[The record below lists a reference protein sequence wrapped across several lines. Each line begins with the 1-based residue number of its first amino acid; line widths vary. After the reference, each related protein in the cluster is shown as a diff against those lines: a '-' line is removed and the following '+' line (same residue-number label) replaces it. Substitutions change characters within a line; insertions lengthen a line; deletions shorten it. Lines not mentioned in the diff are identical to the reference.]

1 MDLKLVLMHKDKIL
15 LEIPLSN
22 EEWNKEKIEKEIE
35 NIMKEHEEIIK
46 FFNIFSNKN
55 RIKMFCKFLNDD
67 DYCVNF
73 AEFINEYRL
82 NPKIVWDNMDRF
94 LKIGFVK
101 YEERGKY
108 KLSEYGRMSF
118 ILTNIIYPRML
129 SILKEMCGEE
139 ENE

>member
-1 MDLKLVLMHKDKIL
+1 MDLKLVLMNKDKIL

-22 EEWNKEKIEKEIE
+22 KEWNKEKIEKEIE
-35 NIMKEHEEIIK
+35 NIMRKHEEIIK

-55 RIKMFCKFLNDD
+55 RIKMLCKFLNDD

-73 AEFINEYRL
+73 TEFINEYKL

-101 YEERGKY
+101 YKERGKY

-129 SILKEMCGEE
+129 SILKEMCGEG